1 MSDLGPAR
9 RFLGIEIEKMEDGFC
24 ISQCY
29 DARNERRHER
39 NGEENKEEKRV
50 VLS

>member
-1 MSDLGPAR
+1 MNMKLGW
-9 RFLGIEIEKMEDGFC
+9 
-24 ISQCY
+24 CY